1 VDAADPLGEMGAI
14 RVCRAIRI
22 VLTDLG
28 IHFDKCD
35 GFLVFELTRSRGLM
49 ALHWLDAQHNL
60 WAVVKRFLMP
70 LGSEPGAAPDQVV
83 GDLFLS

>member
-1 VDAADPLGEMGAI
+1 MDAADPLGEMGAV
-14 RVCRAIRI
+14 RVCRAIRCP
-22 VLTDLG
+22 TDLG

-35 GFLVFELTRSRGLM
+35 GFLVFELPRSRGLM

-60 WAVVKRFLMP
+60 WAVVNRFLMP
-70 LGSEPGAAPDQVV
+70 VGSEPGAAPDQVV